1 MSLRPYQSQVVDF
14 AHDHGNRWLYCDAAG
29 SGKTPTTV
37 TWLAELHPRTAL
49 VLAPNAVCGQWMA
62 TIAQWTHLAPI
73 DLRGA
78 PAARR
83 GALER
88 LHAHGGVGVVNYEL
102 LRKDDALTRYP
113 WDAVAIDEAHR
124 LKSRTNQVGTAGAR
138 FAKVP
143 AIALLSGTPMLNAP
157 EEVWMML
164 HMARPKQYTSYWR
177 WVRTHFYTEI
187 TDFHGTLPRAVE
199 LVLGLRPGEDDVVR
213 AQLAEVMIARS
224 IDQLLPGLPPV
235 TPHLVPVQLSDAE
248 REAYDKMADKGWM
261 HVGDELV
268 ETTNS
273 VSRMIRLRQMA
284 NEWSVFSDKVGIGTK
299 TAQTIE
305 LLTGASEQAVV
316 LTGYK
321 ASVDAIAREV
331 HGVRFTGDESHK
343 QRRINVEKFKS
354 GEAQFIVGTIAA
366 MGEGLDGLQVA
377 RSMVRLDRDWSPA
390 RNEQVIAR
398 LRRSGQTA
406 DAIHVVDIFADDT
419 VDEDV
424 ALTLA
429 HKTGTIAKVSL

>member
-1 MSLRPYQSQVVDF
+1 MSLRPYQSEVVDF
-14 AHDHGNRWLYCDAAG
+14 ATDHGNRFLYCDAAG
-29 SGKTPTTV
+29 SGKTPTSV
-37 TWLAELHPRTAL
+37 TWLAELHPRAGL

-102 LRKDDALTRYP
+102 LRRDDILTKYP
-113 WDAVAIDEAHR
+113 WDAVVVDEAHR

-138 FAKVP
+138 LAK
-143 AIALLSGTPMLNAP
+143 AKSIALLSGTPMLNAP

-164 HMARPKQYTSYWR
+164 HMVAPKAYTSYWR
-177 WVRTHFYTEI
+177 WVRTHFYTEV
-187 TDFHGTLPRAVE
+187 TDFHGKLPRPVE
-199 LVLGLRPGEDDVVR
+199 LVLGLRPGMDDVVR
-213 AQLAEVMIARS
+213 AQLTEVMIARP

-235 TPHLVPVQLSDAE
+235 TAHLVPVQLSEPE
-248 REAYDKMADKGWM
+248 RVAYDKMADKGWM

-273 VSRMIRLRQMA
+273 VARVTRLRQLA
-284 NEWSVFSDKVGIGTK
+284 NEWSVFNESVGLGAKTTK
-299 TAQTIE
+299 TIE
-305 LLTGASEQAVV
+305 LLTGATEQCVV
-316 LTGYK
+316 LTAYK
-321 ASVDAIAREV
+321 ASVDAIAREI

-343 QRRINVEKFKS
+343 QRLTNVEKFKS

-377 RSMVRLDRDWSPA
+377 RSMVRTDRDWSPS
-390 RNEQVIAR
+390 RNEQIIAR

-406 DAIHVVDIFADDT
+406 SAIHVIDIFADDT

-429 HKTGTIAKVSL
+429 AKTESIGSVT